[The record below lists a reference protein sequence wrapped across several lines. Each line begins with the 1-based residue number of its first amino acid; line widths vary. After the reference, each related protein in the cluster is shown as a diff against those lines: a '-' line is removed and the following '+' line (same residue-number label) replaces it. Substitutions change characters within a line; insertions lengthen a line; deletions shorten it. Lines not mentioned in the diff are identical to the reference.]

1 MAKAMTL
8 RLPEEKAAELAAIAQ
23 ADEMSVSEAARIAID
38 RHIEE
43 RRQDKE
49 FRSRVRRLMAENND
63 VLARLAG

>member
-1 MAKAMTL
+1 M
-8 RLPEEKAAELAAIAQ
+8 EEKAAELAAIAQ